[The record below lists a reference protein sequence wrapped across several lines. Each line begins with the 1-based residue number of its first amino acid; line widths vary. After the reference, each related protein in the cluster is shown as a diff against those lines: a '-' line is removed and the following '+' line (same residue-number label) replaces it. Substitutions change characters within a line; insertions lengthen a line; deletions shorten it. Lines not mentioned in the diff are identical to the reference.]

1 MTVILGEF
9 SMEYKVCSLVRMMNE
24 VFTLFQTHMP
34 ALMNLQMELEAA
46 YKKTLLAKK

>member
-1 MTVILGEF
+1 MFACAHDERGF
-9 SMEYKVCSLVRMMNE
+9 HA
-24 VFTLFQTHMP
+24 FFQTHMP